1 MIKYVCDD
9 CEKYKF
15 NSDELKWYEKNG
27 EEPIFCKKCEKER
40 EKNYEY
46 RLHN

>member
-9 CEKYKF
+9 CEKYEF

-27 EEPIFCKKCEKER
+27 EEPIFFKECKKER
-40 EKNYEY
+40 EENNE
-46 RLHN
+46 